1 MSTQAWR
8 IRSASQSQ
16 LLHNITTI
24 ELEHDVHGKALAMV
38 AYAMKQP
45 FVDHIEANGKVATK
59 DCLLWL
65 ESELAGGGG
74 GL

>member
-1 MSTQAWR
+1 MTEQWR

-24 ELEHDVHGKALAMV
+24 ELVHDVHGKAMAMV

-45 FVDHIEANGKVATK
+45 FVDHIEADGKVATK

-65 ESELAGGGG
+65 EAELATTGGE
-74 GL
+74 L